1 MIAAQRTDF
10 QYRPSQPW
18 VSTNVKL
25 TFVFENGDGLENDI
39 DMIHDE
45 SAVGADDEICTND
58 QVLRLQ
64 YGKDDGQPGQ
74 STDTMTESVQFESP
88 HTATGLLVR

>member
-39 DMIHDE
+39 NMIHDE

-74 STDTMTESVQFESP
+74 STDTMTESVQFEFP

>member
-18 VSTNVKL
+18 VSTNMKL
-25 TFVFENGDGLENDI
+25 TFVFDNGDGLENDI

-64 YGKDDGQPGQ
+64 YGKDDGQR
-74 STDTMTESVQFESP
+74 TVY
-88 HTATGLLVR
+88 